1 MPPFAD
7 SRSARSM
14 PAVRGRAPTSSA
26 TFAPSK
32 AAVASSK
39 MSTPASSGKAQSSSS
54 SATPAAALSPCVTS
68 RRRSRTGV
76 SAPSSWP
83 EAMRNSSAYPIWP
96 AAPVTVTLT
105 GVVMRDLLRSVVL
118 TSLSLSLSLSLCLS
132 LSLSLCPRPDAGAPE
147 RSCQAGGE
155 VLVECG
161 EEGLGRQPRG
171 VGPDEEREV
180 LGHLAALDRRDDDVL
195 ERLGKPRDLGRPVQL
210 AAVLEP
216 AGPREDRRDRV
227 RRRRPARL
235 VLAVVPR
242 HGAVRRLGLDR
253 RAVGGHQ
260 DARHETERA
269 EPLRDGVGLDVA
281 VVVLAGPH
289 VPALPLHRRSNHV
302 VDEAVLVRQPGSG
315 ELGGELGVE
324 HLLEDVLEC
333 AVVRLEDRVLGRQ
346 VDRVAA

>member
-1 MPPFAD
+1 MPPFAE
-7 SRSARSM
+7 SRSARSI
-14 PAVRGRAPTSSA
+14 PPVRGRAPTSSA
-26 TFAPSK
+26 TLAPSK

-54 SATPAAALSPCVTS
+54 SATPAAALRPWVTS

-83 EAMRNSSAYPIWP
+83 EAIRNSNAYPIWP

-118 TSLSLSLSLSLCLS
+118 TC

-195 ERLGKPRDLGRPVQL
+195 ERLGEPRDLGRPVQL

-281 VVVLAGPH
+281 VVVLARPD
-289 VPALPLHRRSNHV
+289 VPALPLHRRGHHV